1 MFPGI
6 TARSKTVTKKTK
18 TYKSIE
24 DLLRVHNLVGAV
36 LVRNA
41 QLKIL
46 KTSYRMQEK
55 QYLKFVLEKAI

>member
-18 TYKSIE
+18 SYKSIE

-41 QLKIL
+41 Q
-46 KTSYRMQEK
+46 EK